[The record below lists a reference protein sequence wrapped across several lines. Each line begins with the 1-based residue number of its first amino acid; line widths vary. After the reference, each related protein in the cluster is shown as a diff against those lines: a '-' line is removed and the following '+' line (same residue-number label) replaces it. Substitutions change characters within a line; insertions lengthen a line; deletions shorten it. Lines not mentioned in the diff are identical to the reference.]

1 MMPSCASSHFSESR
15 IVQKDKGS
23 LALLGILD
31 RPREGQP
38 TDVQRLFSMFPSG
51 LPGIALL
58 LLRVSVAI
66 PVLIHCYLR
75 RDAMAVMVLA
85 VLLLLAIAVIVG
97 FVTPIVAFMTMAF
110 QVGGSWNL
118 GVSNMAFVTISI
130 LNALALMLLGP
141 GAYSLD
147 ALRFGR
153 RIVDLPSDDNK

>member
-1 MMPSCASSHFSESR
+1 MQTVYLIDLTST
-15 IVQKDKGS
+15 
-23 LALLGILD
+23 LG
-31 RPREGQP
+31 P

-58 LLRVSVAI
+58 LLRVSVSF
-66 PVLIHCYLR
+66 PVLLHCYAR

-85 VLLLLAIAVIVG
+85 FFLLLAIAVIVG
-97 FVTPIVAFMTMAF
+97 FVTPIVAFMAMAV
-110 QVGGSWNL
+110 QLGGPWGL
-118 GVSNMAFVTISI
+118 GVSSTGFVTISI

-153 RIVDLPSDDNK
+153 RVVDLPPGDDK